1 MLRRCAIGVLAAMAV
16 AGVAA
21 AVQPAAA
28 APSTGYT
35 PSVAV
40 EGTSPALSPLARP
53 ESRPIPRSHSDDM
66 CPPPANY
73 SPVASAM

>member
-1 MLRRCAIGVLAAMAV
+1 MLRRPALGVLAAMAV

-28 APSTGYT
+28 APSTDYT

-53 ESRPIPRSHSDDM
+53 ASRPIPRSHSDDM